1 MKSPKKFDG
10 VVDAVRLGPDGRLAR
25 ARVFQSLG
33 ATYSDHV
40 ILTREQLVDQLK
52 QGKHYGFG
60 RRKET
65 WGFTFEPSVELHL
78 VKENGQE
85 YIRSASGGGTG
96 DDLKGL
102 PLF

>member
-40 ILTREQLVDQLK
+40 ILTREQLVDQMK

-60 RRKET
+60 QRKET
-65 WGFTFEPSVELHL
+65 WGFTFEPSIELRL
-78 VKENGQE
+78 VKENGQD
-85 YIRSASGGGTG
+85 YIRSNSGGGTG